1 MGSLVHCLCFL
12 AAITHAQPQGGG
24 GGGASPGGGGGSS
37 SSCATDGSSAAYEET
52 IGTTGGVATRTIVTT
67 TCPNH
72 EAMCTGKDGVS
83 GCGAIGANGDS
94 TEASDQD
101 VTKVVPASPV
111 LKTRY
116 TADDTKCE
124 MGEIAYALNGVSI
137 FSGAVESG
145 VFMKAFEKPGTPR
158 FVGRERLLHPRRHR
172 QHGGMDVLRL
182 LQRSCRAHG
191 HVPLPLPAVVLAR
204 AARRLQR
211 RP

>member
-1 MGSLVHCLCFL
+1 MGSHVHWVCFL

-37 SSCATDGSSAAYEET
+37 SSSCATDGTSAAYEET

-94 TEASDQD
+94 TEASVQD

-137 FSGAVESG
+137 FSGAVEQVHHLLVVNLQITHSNQKLSIAP
-145 VFMKAFEKPGTPR
+145 VSSYRIKHIAHC
-158 FVGRERLLHPRRHR
+158 ERYHP
-172 QHGGMDVLRL
+172 
-182 LQRSCRAHG
+182 
-191 HVPLPLPAVVLAR
+191 
-204 AARRLQR
+204 
-211 RP
+211 